1 MSYKKLA
8 NGGMATG
15 NMNEFDMDSN
25 DFNSEA
31 YLEKLL
37 KVNEEHFSNKCWSYS
52 LYLINCR
59 IIH

>member
-1 MSYKKLA
+1 MSCKKLA

-37 KVNEEHFSNKCWSYS
+37 KVNEEHFANKCW
-52 LYLINCR
+52 LFVIFD
-59 IIH
+59 